1 MKTGGGEISLR
12 GGACP
17 TRRVKGYH
25 HLERMRQAFPY
36 GRVEVEVVD
45 GGMTVGSGTLLPDK
59 GDKNDLIYVVN
70 AAVWVGY

>member
-1 MKTGGGEISLR
+1 MK
-12 GGACP
+12 
-17 TRRVKGYH
+17 
-25 HLERMRQAFPY
+25 QAFPY

-70 AAVWVGY
+70 AAVRVGY